1 MAPRLEL
8 SPRRVRIFFN
18 GVPVV
23 DSDKTQML
31 FGQRPY
37 PLYYFPRE
45 AVASDVL
52 VASGRTEHSP
62 SRGTATFYDLEVD
75 GQRAEDAAWSYEDSA
90 LDGLGGLVSFD
101 WSSVD
106 VFEEDEQ
113 VYVHPKDPYSRVD
126 ILRSSR
132 HVEVS
137 IDGEVVADTTR
148 PTILFETGLPAR
160 YYIPKIDV
168 RMDLMQ
174 PSALQ
179 TDCPYK
185 GTASYWSPLINNELY
200 ENFVWEYPIP
210 THESAKVAGLVSF
223 YNEKVDITIDGVLQ
237 DRPRSPF
244 S

>member
-1 MAPRLEL
+1 MAPRLEM
-8 SPRRVRIFFN
+8 SPRRVRVFFN
-18 GVPVV
+18 GIPVV
-23 DSDKTQML
+23 DSNNTQML

-37 PLYYFPRE
+37 PLYYFPPE
-45 AVASDVL
+45 TVATDLLSP
-52 VASGRTEHSP
+52 SGRTEQSP
-62 SRGTATFYDLEVD
+62 SRGTATFYDVVVD
-75 GQRAEDAAWSYEDSA
+75 GDRAADAAWSYEESPVA
-90 LDGLGGLVSFD
+90 GLGGLLSFD
-101 WSSVD
+101 WSSLD

-137 IDGEVVADTTR
+137 IDGQVVADTTR

-174 PSALQ
+174 PSTLH

-185 GTASYWSPLINNELY
+185 GTASYWSPMVNGTLR
-200 ENFVWEYPIP
+200 ENLAWEYPVP
-210 THESAKVAGLVSF
+210 THESVKVAGLVSF
-223 YNEKVDITIDGVLQ
+223 YNEKVDVTIDGVLQ
-237 DRPRSPF
+237 ERPRTHF
-244 S
+244 A